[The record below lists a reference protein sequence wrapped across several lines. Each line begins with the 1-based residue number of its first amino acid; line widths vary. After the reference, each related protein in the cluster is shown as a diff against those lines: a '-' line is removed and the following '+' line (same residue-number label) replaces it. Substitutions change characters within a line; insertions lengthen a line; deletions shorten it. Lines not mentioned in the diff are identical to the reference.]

1 MLANSSPSCLPR
13 ERRSRRHRRGPLK
26 GYMVRYIG
34 AKDNSLVKHVL
45 RGDTFRKKFS
55 RLRELGSLVSQS
67 VRVIALTATA
77 TAAPRV
83 AVIRSLEL
91 HNPLVISVCP

>member
-1 MLANSSPSCLPR
+1 
-13 ERRSRRHRRGPLK
+13 
-26 GYMVRYIG
+26 MVCDIG
-34 AKDNSLVKHVL
+34 AKDNFLVVKHVL
-45 RGDTFRKKFS
+45 REDTFRKDFS

-77 TAAPRV
+77 TAATRV

-91 HNPLVISVCP
+91 DNPLVISV